1 MVSIALENY
10 HIMASSY
17 VSEILSPAQFNA
29 TVVNW
34 LRNAKEGGRVMT
46 SLAIRS
52 HLGPLGL

>member
-17 VSEILSPAQFNA
+17 VSERSSPAQFNA

-34 LRNAKEGGRVMT
+34 LGNAKEGGW
-46 SLAIRS
+46 
-52 HLGPLGL
+52 